1 MLVWTK
7 VVALKVTEKA
17 LAGRLILERWDMVQY
32 PHCWESVVKN
42 RTEMGLGADME
53 RNFLYK
59 NFELWVIRNVC
70 CLECFLSFP
79 F

>member
-7 VVALKVTEKA
+7 LVAIKVAKKA
-17 LAGRLILERWDMVQY
+17 LAGGLILKRRDVVQY
-32 PHCWESVVKN
+32 PHCWKPVVKN
-42 RTEMGLGADME
+42 RTEMGLGADLE
-53 RNFLYK
+53 WNFLYTT
-59 NFELWVIRNVC
+59 FELWVVRNVG